1 MKEDFANHEDEEN
14 SHSSNLGVNNIEG
27 TSFWESLQ
35 KELNNITIGSEEFDD
50 GAVGQR
56 ENSKI
61 NIEVRQSKVHFLN
74 GEKYFDL
81 NIELFDLV
89 QEYNQNDS
97 NWKYDI
103 IGTESM
109 QYGIYSDGGHYDW
122 HIDNYPRPIPIT
134 TRRSLSGNSTIMVN
148 RKISVTIFL
157 NDPDEYEGGELDI
170 ETDGPRADPRY
181 NTYKLSKGSIVVFPS
196 NRWHRVRP
204 VTSGV
209 RKSLVAWV
217 FGPPFK

>member
-14 SHSSNLGVNNIEG
+14 SRSSNLGVNNIEG

-61 NIEVRQSKVHFLN
+61 NTEVRQSKVHFLN

-89 QEYNQNDS
+89 QEYNQNHS

-122 HIDNYPRPIPIT
+122 HIDNYPRPIPIN

-157 NDPDEYEGGELDI
+157 NDPDEYEGGEFDI
-170 ETDGPRADPRY
+170 EIKGPREDIRY
-181 NTYKLSKGSIVVFPS
+181 ETLKLSKGSIVIFPS
-196 NRWHRVRP
+196 DKWHRVRP
-204 VTSGV
+204 VTSGE
-209 RKSLVAWV
+209 RKSLVTW
-217 FGPPFK
+217 FRGPPFR